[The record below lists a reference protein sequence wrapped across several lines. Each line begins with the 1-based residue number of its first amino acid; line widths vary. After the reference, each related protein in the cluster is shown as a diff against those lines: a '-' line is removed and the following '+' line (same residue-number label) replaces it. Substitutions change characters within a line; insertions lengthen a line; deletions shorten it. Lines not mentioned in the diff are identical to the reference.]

1 MSKNV
6 LPIAAM
12 IIVVLSAILGG
23 IYQARPSKSS
33 STSTSSTDDVKK
45 DFEEALNTVRDEYA
59 GDVDIE
65 ILSKAS
71 IQEMLH
77 QLDPHSN
84 FFTKAEFDELQTEQ
98 QSRIYGIGVTIA
110 KRYDRVYVMSATPGG
125 PGHKAGLRY
134 GDAIIAINGQPTDDW
149 PQEKVL
155 HQVRGER
162 GEPVELTVE
171 RPGAPSP
178 ITVKIKRDEVK
189 LPTVRTVFMTSQPG
203 TGYIG
208 LTGGFAA
215 KTEEELNAAILKLKQ
230 EGMKQLV
237 LDLRGN
243 PGGLLD
249 QAIEVAKKFLH
260 DGQKILEVRG
270 REGRFPTRVF
280 EVPDNNEPETMPVV
294 ILINGSTASASEVVA
309 GALQDHDRALI
320 VGETSFGKG
329 LVQSVTRLSYGAG
342 LTLTTQRYYTPTG
355 RLIQRDY
362 SNMSIYDYYY
372 RPKATAQDSNS
383 APRTNAVY
391 TDSGRSVYGGGGIT
405 PDVEVKATETR
416 SFSANS
422 ADGRIFYGV
431 FDFVRQ
437 LVNGQIQGL
446 REYAVSQTQYKN
458 RLTPEDINHYAIDEK
473 VLSAYRQYI
482 AGKPQFTITDEQFNE
497 KKSTVVLQ
505 MRREIITAAYGPEA
519 GDQVYLAEDVQLLK
533 ALEKLPEAK
542 MMAENLHYG
551 FNDKQ

>member
-1 MSKNV
+1 MSKKV
-6 LPIAAM
+6 LPLAAVIIIA
-12 IIVVLSAILGG
+12 LSSVIGG
-23 IYQARPSKSS
+23 IYQSRPSKVS
-33 STSTSSTDDVKK
+33 STNTSNTDDVKK
-45 DFEEALNTVRDEYA
+45 DFEEALDTVRDAYA
-59 GDVDIE
+59 GEVDVE
-65 ILSKAS
+65 ILGKAS

-84 FFTKAEFDELQTEQ
+84 FFTKEEFDELQTEQ

-110 KRYDRVYVMSATPGG
+110 KRYDRVYIMSATPGG

-134 GDAIIAINGQPTDDW
+134 GDAIIAINGQSTDEWAQD
-149 PQEKVL
+149 KVL

-171 RPGAPSP
+171 RPGVASP
-178 ITVKIKRDEVK
+178 ITVKIRRDEVK

-215 KTEEELNAAILKLKQ
+215 KTEEELNAAIAKLKQ

-280 EVPDNNEPETMPVV
+280 EVPENNEPETMPIV
-294 ILINGSTASASEVVA
+294 ILINGTTASASEVVA

-362 SNMSIYDYYY
+362 SNVSIYDYYY
-372 RPKATAQDSNS
+372 RPKASAQEATAV
-383 APRTNAVY
+383 PRTNALY
-391 TDSGRSVYGGGGIT
+391 TDNGRSVYGGGGIT
-405 PDVEVKATETR
+405 PDVEVKSTEAR
-416 SFSANS
+416 SFSGTSVN
-422 ADGRIFYGV
+422 GRIFYGV

-437 LVNGQIQGL
+437 LVAGQIQNL
-446 REYAVSQTQYKN
+446 REYKINDTQYKN
-458 RLTPEDINHYAIDEK
+458 HLTQDDINRYVVDEK
-473 VLSAYRQYI
+473 VLAAYRQYV
-482 AGKPQFTITDEQFNE
+482 AGKPQFNISDEQFNE
-497 KKSTVVLQ
+497 RKNYISLQ
-505 MRREIITAAYGPEA
+505 LRREIITAAYGPEA
-519 GDQVYLAEDVQLLK
+519 GDQVYLAEDTQLLK

-551 FNDKQ
+551 LNDKQ